1 MFTINDFGKNEK
13 VIENIEPIIEI
24 GGTQLRIYDYNTGIY
39 CRILPQVGNKE
50 FALAEAGLSPKGF
63 TNDMYDFLETIGTDI
78 DMEEVVSSLNG
89 IKLTMEEVNEL
100 IQNGFLSIIS
110 KKVPMLTSEERFR
123 HSFES

>member
-1 MFTINDFGKNEK
+1 MFTINNFGKNEK
-13 VIENIEPIIEI
+13 VIKNIEPIIET

-63 TNDMYDFLETIGTDI
+63 NNDMYDFSETIGII
-78 DMEEVVSSLNG
+78 DMEEIISRLDG
-89 IKLTMEEVNEL
+89 ITLTLEEVNEL
-100 IQNGFLSIIS
+100 IQNGFLAMLS

-123 HSFES
+123 FGFES

>member
-13 VIENIEPIIEI
+13 VIDNIEPIIET

-63 TNDMYDFLETIGTDI
+63 TNDMYDFSETIGI
-78 DMEEVVSSLNG
+78 DMEEIISSLDG
-89 IKLTMEEVNEL
+89 ITLTMEEVNEL
-100 IQNGFLSIIS
+100 IHNGFLSMLS

-123 HSFES
+123 HGFES